1 MSLFPLELAE
11 HQAVLGPHVVLQYLV
26 LVFGSSG
33 SGFRNVAFD
42 NKGVVFR
49 VQGSGCRVQG
59 AGCRVQ
65 APGVEGSGCRLQ
77 APGVEG

>member
-1 MSLFPLELAE
+1 MSLVPLELAE

-26 LVFGSSG
+26 LGFGSLG

-49 VQGSGCRVQG
+49 VQG
-59 AGCRVQ
+59 AGSR
-65 APGVEGSGCRLQ
+65 R
-77 APGVEG
+77 